1 MVRKILDGLAVAS
14 FVLIAGTLGGGF
26 FGYKY
31 LTSPQGQAKIKNAI
45 MGDITKAL
53 PDAIVGQMPKM
64 TGPAAPIKAIPK
76 LPFK

>member
-1 MVRKILDGLAVAS
+1 MYRKIFDGLAAAS
-14 FVLIAGTLGGGF
+14 FVLILGTLGSAF

-53 PDAIVGQMPKM
+53 PDAIGGQMPKA
-64 TGPAAPIKAIPK
+64 TGPA

>member
-14 FVLIAGTLGGGF
+14 FVLIAGSLGSGF
-26 FGYKY
+26 FAYKWA
-31 LTSPQGQAKIKNAI
+31 TSEQGQAQIKNAI

-53 PDAIVGQMPKM
+53 PGAIGGQLPKA
-64 TGPAAPIKAIPK
+64 TGPA

>member
-1 MVRKILDGLAVAS
+1 MLRRILDGLAVLS
-14 FVLIAGTLGGGF
+14 FVLIAGTLGSAF

-53 PDAIVGQMPKM
+53 PSAISGQMPKA
-64 TGPAAPIKAIPK
+64 TGPA